1 MKNYE
6 VIAITIA
13 EARIKHT
20 AVNINNK
27 AQKSN
32 NSTTQNN
39 NKTKQDSVNRISLHN
54 IKITTTGNINS
65 ITRDNSSKS
74 VQTSFFGN
82 PSHHSSIQP
91 KIHSTTQ

>member
-1 MKNYE
+1 MKSLQLH
-6 VIAITIA
+6 IA

-54 IKITTTGNINS
+54 IKITTTGNIYS
-65 ITRDNSSKS
+65 ITRDNSSKT
-74 VQTSFFGN
+74 VQTSFFAN
-82 PSHHSSIQP
+82 PQYPIRSSIQP
-91 KIHSTTQ
+91 KINSTTQ

>member
-1 MKNYE
+1 MNSLLLL
-6 VIAITIA
+6 IA

-20 AVNINNK
+20 TVNINNK

-65 ITRDNSSKS
+65 ITWDTSSKT

-82 PSHHSSIQP
+82 PQHPIHSSIQP
-91 KIHSTTQ
+91 KINITTQ